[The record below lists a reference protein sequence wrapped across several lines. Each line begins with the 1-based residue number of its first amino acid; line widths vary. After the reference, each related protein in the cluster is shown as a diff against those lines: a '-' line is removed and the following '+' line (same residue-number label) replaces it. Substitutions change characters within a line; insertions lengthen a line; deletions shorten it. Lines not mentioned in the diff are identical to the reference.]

1 MEKGGGGGTVKGPHS
16 GVSRCGEDPAKNW
29 RT

>member
-16 GVSRCGEDPAKNW
+16 GVSRCCGDPAKNW